1 MGFRDVATDVY
12 IKLQS
17 IRSKLS
23 DIENCIDFDE
33 AIFVAQELSA
43 DVETIEQTLDVEF
56 ELGMDEEL

>member
-12 IKLQS
+12 IQLQS
-17 IRSKLS
+17 IRAKLD

-43 DVETIEQTLDVEF
+43 DVETLEQTLDVQF
-56 ELGMDEEL
+56 ELGMNEE